1 MAYHQ
6 RTGQNYVIDVA
17 VAEKAASRFSWRERV
32 GGSIKCMLEA
42 SNWLLKASLMLMV
55 FAVFA
60 YAMVLHAILRGAI
73 KGGRRCR

>member
-1 MAYHQ
+1 MAYYQ
-6 RTGQNYVIDVA
+6 RRGQNYVIDVA

-42 SNWLLKASLMLMV
+42 SSWLLKASLTLTV
-55 FAVFA
+55 FAVVV
-60 YAMVLHAILRGAI
+60 YVMVLHAILRGAL